1 MKPYLTTFFLF
12 FLFVFPFSV
21 HAQDTIRFD
30 ESGLELVMQRAK
42 VEKKP
47 IFYMAYADWCP
58 HCKNIKA
65 TTLKDAE
72 VVSFMNANYVFAG
85 LNFEKPGS
93 EDFKTKYNIKTF
105 PTFLVLDENGQE
117 LARFTGELKKEK
129 FLSEVKL
136 ALNPKQQLPYLKAE
150 YEKDKTNGIN
160 LMRYLVALKKGRDR
174 NELNPIAHEYFEK
187 LTDDK
192 IVNEVNWKIFTNG
205 VSDIASREYQFV
217 ITNQQA
223 FAAITSPK
231 RVNDKFKNSVM
242 ELLKP
247 IVKTNDFANYKK
259 QRAIA
264 KTITSP
270 VIDSLLFQY
279 DLDHYEFNSNW
290 NEYKKVAAADIK
302 KYVWNSPKE
311 IKSIVLN
318 VMRNSTDA
326 ASLNQSLSW
335 IKHSNE
341 LEESYDGILLEARVQ
356 RKLNNIPIA
365 ITITKKAKAFSTQMG
380 WDGKEADKL
389 LADLLERKKIAAK
402 PAAKTKK

>member
-1 MKPYLTTFFLF
+1 MKPYFTTFFLL
-12 FLFVFPFSV
+12 FLFVLPFSAY
-21 HAQDTIRFD
+21 AQDSIRFD
-30 ESGLELVMQRAK
+30 ESGLESVIQRAK

-47 IFYMAYADWCP
+47 IFYMVYADWCP

-65 TTLKDAE
+65 TTLKDPE

-93 EDFKTKYNIKTF
+93 EDFKTKYNVKTF

-117 LARFTGELKKEK
+117 LARFTGELKKDK

-150 YEKDKTNGIN
+150 YEKDKTNGLN
-160 LMRYLVALKKGRDR
+160 LMRYLVALKKGKDR

-223 FAAITSPK
+223 FAAITSQK

-247 IVKTNDFANYKK
+247 IVKTNDVANYKK

-264 KTITSP
+264 KTINSP
-270 VIDSLLFQY
+270 MIDSLLFQY

-356 RKLNNIPIA
+356 RKLNNIPVA
-365 ITITKKAKAFSTQMG
+365 IIITKKAKAFSTQMG

>member
-1 MKPYLTTFFLF
+1 MKPYFTTFFLF
-12 FLFVFPFSV
+12 FLFVLPFSA
-21 HAQDTIRFD
+21 HAQDSIRFD
-30 ESGLELVMQRAK
+30 ESGLESVIQRAK

-65 TTLKDAE
+65 TTLRDPE

-93 EDFKTKYNIKTF
+93 EDFKTKYNVKTF

-117 LARFTGELKKEK
+117 LARFTGELKKDK

-150 YEKDKTNGIN
+150 YEKDKTNGLN
-160 LMRYLVALKKGRDR
+160 LMRYLVALKKGKDR

-223 FAAITSPK
+223 FAAITSQK

-247 IVKTNDFANYKK
+247 IVKTNDVANYKK

-264 KTITSP
+264 KTINSP
-270 VIDSLLFQY
+270 IIDSLLFQY

-290 NEYKKVAAADIK
+290 NEYKKVAAANIK

-326 ASLNQSLSW
+326 ASLNQSLDW
-335 IKHSNE
+335 IRHSNE
-341 LEESYDGILLEARVQ
+341 LEESYDGIVLEARVQ
-356 RKLNNIPIA
+356 RKLNNIPVA

>member
-1 MKPYLTTFFLF
+1 MKPYFTTFFLF
-12 FLFVFPFSV
+12 FLFVLPFSA
-21 HAQDTIRFD
+21 HAQDSIRFD
-30 ESGLELVMQRAK
+30 ESGLESVMQRAK

-47 IFYMAYADWCP
+47 LFYMVYADWCP

-65 TTLKDAE
+65 TTLRDPE

-93 EDFKTKYNIKTF
+93 EDFKTKYNVKTF

-117 LARFTGELKKEK
+117 LARFTGELKKDK

-150 YEKDKTNGIN
+150 YEKDKTNGLN
-160 LMRYLVALKKGRDR
+160 LMRYLVALKKGKDR

-223 FAAITSPK
+223 FAAITSQK
-231 RVNDKFKNSVM
+231 RVNDKFKNSVI

-247 IVKTNDFANYKK
+247 IVKTNDVANYKK

-264 KTITSP
+264 KTINSP
-270 VIDSLLFQY
+270 MIDSLLFQY

-356 RKLNNIPIA
+356 RKLNNIPVA
-365 ITITKKAKAFSTQMG
+365 IIITKKAKAFSTQMG

>member
-1 MKPYLTTFFLF
+1 MKPYFTTFFLF
-12 FLFVFPFSV
+12 FLFVLPFSA
-21 HAQDTIRFD
+21 HAQDSIRFD
-30 ESGLELVMQRAK
+30 ESGLESVMQRAK

-47 IFYMAYADWCP
+47 LFYMVYADWCP

-65 TTLKDAE
+65 TTLRDPE
-72 VVSFMNANYVFAG
+72 VVLFMNANYVFAG

-93 EDFKTKYNIKTF
+93 EDFKTKYNVKTF

-117 LARFTGELKKEK
+117 LARFTGELKKDK

-150 YEKDKTNGIN
+150 YEKDKTNGLN
-160 LMRYLVALKKGRDR
+160 LMRYLVALKKGKDR

-187 LTDDK
+187 LSDDK

-223 FAAITSPK
+223 FAAITSQK
-231 RVNDKFKNSVM
+231 RVNDKFKNSVI

-247 IVKTNDFANYKK
+247 IVKTNDIANYKK

-264 KTITSP
+264 KTINSP
-270 VIDSLLFQY
+270 IIDSLLFQY
-279 DLDHYEFNSNW
+279 DLDHFEFNSNW

-302 KYVWNSPKE
+302 KYVWNSSKE

-341 LEESYDGILLEARVQ
+341 LEESYDGIVLEARVQ
-356 RKLNNIPIA
+356 RKLNNIPVA
-365 ITITKKAKAFSTQMG
+365 IIITKKAKAFSTQMG

-389 LADLLERKKIAAK
+389 LTDLLERKKIAAK

>member
-1 MKPYLTTFFLF
+1 MKPYFTTFFLF
-12 FLFVFPFSV
+12 FLFVFPFSAY
-21 HAQDTIRFD
+21 AQDSIRFD
-30 ESGLELVMQRAK
+30 ESGLESVIQRAK

-65 TTLKDAE
+65 TTLKDSE
-72 VVSFMNANYVFAG
+72 VISFMNTNYVFAG

-93 EDFKTKYNIKTF
+93 EDFKTKYNVKTF

-117 LARFTGELKKEK
+117 LARFTGELKKDK

-136 ALNPKQQLPYLKAE
+136 AMNPKQQLPYLKAE
-150 YEKDKTNGIN
+150 YEKDKTNGLN
-160 LMRYLVALKKGRDR
+160 LMRYLVALKKGKDR

-187 LTDDK
+187 LSDDK

-223 FAAITSPK
+223 FAAITSQK

-247 IVKTNDFANYKK
+247 IVKTNDIANYKK

-264 KTITSP
+264 KTINSP
-270 VIDSLLFQY
+270 IIDSLLFQY
-279 DLDHYEFNSNW
+279 DLDHFEFNSNW
-290 NEYKKVAAADIK
+290 NEYKKVAATHIK

-318 VMRNSTDA
+318 VMSNSTDA

-341 LEESYDGILLEARVQ
+341 LEESYDGIVLEARVQ

-402 PAAKTKK
+402 TAAKTKK

>member
-1 MKPYLTTFFLF
+1 MKPYFTTFFLL
-12 FLFVFPFSV
+12 FLFVFPFSAY
-21 HAQDTIRFD
+21 AQDSIRFD
-30 ESGLELVMQRAK
+30 ESGLESVIQRAK

-65 TTLKDAE
+65 TTLRDPE
-72 VVSFMNANYVFAG
+72 VVLFMNANYVFAG

-93 EDFKTKYNIKTF
+93 EDFKTKYNVKTF

-117 LARFTGELKKEK
+117 LARFTGELKKDK

-150 YEKDKTNGIN
+150 YEKDKTNGLN
-160 LMRYLVALKKGRDR
+160 LMRYLVALKKGKDR

-187 LTDDK
+187 LSDDK

-223 FAAITSPK
+223 FAAITSQK

-247 IVKTNDFANYKK
+247 IVKTNDVANYKK

-264 KTITSP
+264 KTINSP
-270 VIDSLLFQY
+270 MIDSLLFQY

-341 LEESYDGILLEARVQ
+341 LEESYDGIVLEARVQ
-356 RKLNNIPIA
+356 RKLNNIPVA
-365 ITITKKAKAFSTQMG
+365 IIITKKAKAFSTQMG

>member
-1 MKPYLTTFFLF
+1 MKPYFTTFFLF
-12 FLFVFPFSV
+12 FLFVLPFSA
-21 HAQDTIRFD
+21 HAQDSIRFD
-30 ESGLELVMQRAK
+30 ESGLESVIQRAK

-65 TTLKDAE
+65 TTLRDPE
-72 VVSFMNANYVFAG
+72 VVLFMNANYVFAG

-93 EDFKTKYNIKTF
+93 EDFKTKYNVKTF

-117 LARFTGELKKEK
+117 LARFTGELKKDK

-150 YEKDKTNGIN
+150 YEKDKTNGLN
-160 LMRYLVALKKGRDR
+160 LMRYLVALKKGKDR

-223 FAAITSPK
+223 FAAITSQK

-247 IVKTNDFANYKK
+247 IVKTNDFTNYKK

-264 KTITSP
+264 KTINSTI
-270 VIDSLLFQY
+270 IDSLLFQY

-290 NEYKKVAAADIK
+290 NEYKKVAAANIK

-326 ASLNQSLSW
+326 ASLNQSLDW
-335 IKHSNE
+335 IRHSNE
-341 LEESYDGILLEARVQ
+341 LEESYDGIVLEARVQ
-356 RKLNNIPIA
+356 RKLNNIPVA
-365 ITITKKAKAFSTQMG
+365 ITITKKAKAFSAQMG

-389 LADLLERKKIAAK
+389 MTDLLERKKAAAK
-402 PAAKTKK
+402 PTLKTKK

>member
-1 MKPYLTTFFLF
+1 MKPYFTTFFLF
-12 FLFVFPFSV
+12 FLFVLPFSA
-21 HAQDTIRFD
+21 HAQDSIRFD
-30 ESGLELVMQRAK
+30 ESGLESVIQRAK

-65 TTLKDAE
+65 TTLRDPE
-72 VVSFMNANYVFAG
+72 VVLFMNANYVFAG

-93 EDFKTKYNIKTF
+93 EDFKTKYNVKTF

-117 LARFTGELKKEK
+117 LARFTGELKKDK

-150 YEKDKTNGIN
+150 YEKDKTNGLN
-160 LMRYLVALKKGRDR
+160 LMRYLVALKKGKDR

-223 FAAITSPK
+223 FAAITSQK

-247 IVKTNDFANYKK
+247 IVKTNDFTNYKK
-259 QRAIA
+259 KRAIA
-264 KTITSP
+264 KTINSP
-270 VIDSLLFQY
+270 IIDSLLFQY

-290 NEYKKVAAADIK
+290 NEYKKVAAANIK

-341 LEESYDGILLEARVQ
+341 LEESYDGIVLEARVQ
-356 RKLNNIPIA
+356 RKLNNIPAA
-365 ITITKKAKAFSTQMG
+365 IIITKKAKAFSTQMG
-380 WDGKEADKL
+380 WNGKEADKL
-389 LADLLERKKIAAK
+389 MADLLERKKAAAK
-402 PAAKTKK
+402 PTLKTKK

>member
-1 MKPYLTTFFLF
+1 MKPYFTPFFLF
-12 FLFVFPFSV
+12 FLFVFTFSA
-21 HAQDTIRFD
+21 HAQDSIRFD
-30 ESGLELVMQRAK
+30 ESGLESVMQRAK

-47 IFYMAYADWCP
+47 LFYMVYADWCP

-65 TTLKDAE
+65 TTLKDSE
-72 VVSFMNANYVFAG
+72 VISFMNTNYVFAG

-93 EDFKTKYNIKTF
+93 DDFKTKYNVKTF

-117 LARFTGELKKEK
+117 LARFTGELKKDK

-150 YEKDKTNGIN
+150 YEKDKTNGLN
-160 LMRYLVALKKGRDR
+160 LMRYLVALKKGKDR

-187 LTDDK
+187 LSDDK

-223 FAAITSPK
+223 FAAITSKK

-247 IVKTNDFANYKK
+247 IVKTNDFPNYKK

-264 KTITSP
+264 KTINSP
-270 VIDSLLFQY
+270 MIDSLLFQY
-279 DLDHYEFNSNW
+279 DLDHYEFNANW
-290 NEYKKVAAADIK
+290 NEYKKVAAAYIK

-318 VMRNSTDA
+318 VMRNSTDV

-341 LEESYDGILLEARVQ
+341 LEESYDGIVLEARVQ
-356 RKLNNIPIA
+356 RKLNNIPVA
-365 ITITKKAKAFSTQMG
+365 ITITKKAKAFSAQMG

-389 LADLLERKKIAAK
+389 MTDLLERKKAAAK
-402 PAAKTKK
+402 PTLKTKK

>member
-1 MKPYLTTFFLF
+1 MKMYNLPFFLF
-12 FLFVFPFSV
+12 FLIVFVFPL
-21 HAQDTIRFD
+21 HAQDSIRFD
-30 ESGLELVMQRAK
+30 ESGLEAVMQRAK
-42 VEKKP
+42 TEKKP

-72 VVSFMNANYVFAG
+72 VISFMNANYVFAG
-85 LNFEKPGS
+85 LNFEKSGS
-93 EDFKTKYNIKTF
+93 ENFKTKYNVKTF

-117 LARFTGELKKEK
+117 LARFNGELKKDK

-136 ALNPKQQLPYLKAE
+136 ALNPKQQLPFLKAE

-160 LMRYLVALKKGRDR
+160 LMRYLVALKKGNDR
-174 NELNPIAHEYFEK
+174 KELNPIAHDYFEK
-187 LTDDK
+187 VTDEK
-192 IVNEVNWKIFTNG
+192 MVNEVNWKIFTNG
-205 VSDIASREYQFV
+205 VSDIESREYQFV

-223 FAAITSPK
+223 FAAITSQK
-231 RVNDKFKNSVM
+231 RVNDKFKNSVI

-247 IVKTNDFANYKK
+247 IVKTNDIATYKK

-264 KTITSP
+264 KTISSP
-270 VIDSLLFQY
+270 VIDSLLFQF
-279 DLDHYEFNSNW
+279 DLDHHEFNTNW
-290 NEYKKVAAADIK
+290 NEYKKVATSNIK
-302 KYVWNSPKE
+302 KFVWDSPKE

-326 ASLNQSLSW
+326 SSLNQTLSW

-341 LEESYDGILLEARVQ
+341 LEESYDGILLEARVY
-356 RKLNNIPIA
+356 RKLNNIPAA
-365 ITITKKAKAFSTQMG
+365 ITMTKKAKAFSAQMS

-389 LADLLERKKIAAK
+389 MVDLLERKKIAAK
-402 PAAKTKK
+402 PAEKTKK

>member
-1 MKPYLTTFFLF
+1 MKPYFTTFFLL
-12 FLFVFPFSV
+12 FLFVLPFSAY
-21 HAQDTIRFD
+21 AQDSIRFD
-30 ESGLELVMQRAK
+30 ESGLESVMQRAK

-65 TTLKDAE
+65 TTLKDPE

-93 EDFKTKYNIKTF
+93 EDFKTKYNVKTF

-117 LARFTGELKKEK
+117 LARFTGELKKDK

-150 YEKDKTNGIN
+150 YEKDKTNGLN
-160 LMRYLVALKKGRDR
+160 LMRYLVALKKGKDR

-223 FAAITSPK
+223 FAAITSQK

-247 IVKTNDFANYKK
+247 IIKTNDVTNYKK

-264 KTITSP
+264 KTINSRM
-270 VIDSLLFQY
+270 IDSLLFQY

-290 NEYKKVAAADIK
+290 NEYKKVAATDIK
-302 KYVWNSPKE
+302 KYIWNSPKE

-356 RKLNNIPIA
+356 RKLNNIPVA
-365 ITITKKAKAFSTQMG
+365 ITMTKKAKAFSTQMG

-389 LADLLERKKIAAK
+389 MADLLERKKIAAK

>member
-1 MKPYLTTFFLF
+1 MKMYNLPFFLF
-12 FLFVFPFSV
+12 FLIVFVFPL
-21 HAQDTIRFD
+21 HAQDSIRFD
-30 ESGLELVMQRAK
+30 ESGLEAVMQRAK
-42 VEKKP
+42 TEKKP

-72 VVSFMNANYVFAG
+72 VISFMNANYVFAG
-85 LNFEKPGS
+85 LNFEKSGS
-93 EDFKTKYNIKTF
+93 ENFKTKYNVKTF

-117 LARFTGELKKEK
+117 LARFNGELKKDK

-136 ALNPKQQLPYLKAE
+136 ALNPKQQLPFLKAE

-160 LMRYLVALKKGRDR
+160 LMRYLVALKKGNDR
-174 NELNPIAHEYFEK
+174 KELNPIAHDYFEK
-187 LTDDK
+187 VTDEK
-192 IVNEVNWKIFTNG
+192 MVNEVNWKIFTNG
-205 VSDIASREYQFV
+205 VSDIESREYQFV

-223 FAAITSPK
+223 FAAITSQK
-231 RVNDKFKNSVM
+231 RVNDKFKNSVI

-247 IVKTNDFANYKK
+247 IVKTNDIATYKK

-270 VIDSLLFQY
+270 VIDSLLFQF
-279 DLDHYEFNSNW
+279 DLDHHEFNTNW
-290 NEYKKVAAADIK
+290 NEYKKVATSNIK
-302 KYVWNSPKE
+302 KFVWDSPKE

-326 ASLNQSLSW
+326 PSLNQTLSW

-341 LEESYDGILLEARVQ
+341 LEESYDGILLEARVY
-356 RKLNNIPIA
+356 RKSNNIPAA
-365 ITITKKAKAFSTQMG
+365 ITMTKKAKAFSSQMG

-389 LADLLERKKIAAK
+389 MADLIERKKIAAK
-402 PAAKTKK
+402 PIAKPKK

>member
-1 MKPYLTTFFLF
+1 MKMYNLPFFLF
-12 FLFVFPFSV
+12 FLIVFVFPL
-21 HAQDTIRFD
+21 HAQDSIRFD
-30 ESGLELVMQRAK
+30 ESGLEAVMQRAK
-42 VEKKP
+42 TEKKP

-72 VVSFMNANYVFAG
+72 VISFMNANYVFAG
-85 LNFEKPGS
+85 LNFEKSGS
-93 EDFKTKYNIKTF
+93 ENFKTKYNVKTF

-117 LARFTGELKKEK
+117 LARFNGELKKDK

-136 ALNPKQQLPYLKAE
+136 ALNPKQQLPFLKAE

-160 LMRYLVALKKGRDR
+160 LMRYLVALKKGNDR
-174 NELNPIAHEYFEK
+174 KELNPIAHDYFEK
-187 LTDDK
+187 VTDEK
-192 IVNEVNWKIFTNG
+192 MVNEVNWKIFTNG
-205 VSDIASREYQFV
+205 VSDIESREYQFV

-223 FAAITSPK
+223 FAAITSQK
-231 RVNDKFKNSVM
+231 RVNDKFKNSVI

-247 IVKTNDFANYKK
+247 IVKTNDIATYKK

-270 VIDSLLFQY
+270 VIDSLLFQF
-279 DLDHYEFNSNW
+279 DLDHHEFNTNW
-290 NEYKKVAAADIK
+290 NEYKKVATSNIK
-302 KYVWNSPKE
+302 KFVWDSPKE

-326 ASLNQSLSW
+326 SSLNQTLSW

-341 LEESYDGILLEARVQ
+341 LEESYDGILLEARVY
-356 RKLNNIPIA
+356 RKSNNIPAA
-365 ITITKKAKAFSTQMG
+365 ITMTKKAKAFSSQMG

-389 LADLLERKKIAAK
+389 MADLIERKKIAAK
-402 PAAKTKK
+402 PIAKPKK

>member
-1 MKPYLTTFFLF
+1 MKMYNLPFFLF
-12 FLFVFPFSV
+12 FLIVFVFPL
-21 HAQDTIRFD
+21 HAQDSIRFD
-30 ESGLELVMQRAK
+30 ESGLEAVMQRAK
-42 VEKKP
+42 TEKKP

-72 VVSFMNANYVFAG
+72 VISFMNANYVFAG
-85 LNFEKPGS
+85 LNFEKSGS
-93 EDFKTKYNIKTF
+93 ENFKTKYNVKTF

-117 LARFTGELKKEK
+117 LARFTGELKKDK

-136 ALNPKQQLPYLKAE
+136 ALNPKQQLPFLKAE

-160 LMRYLVALKKGRDR
+160 LMRYLVALKKGNDR
-174 NELNPIAHEYFEK
+174 KELNPIAHDYFEK
-187 LTDDK
+187 VTDEK
-192 IVNEVNWKIFTNG
+192 MVNEVNWKIFTNG
-205 VSDIASREYQFV
+205 VSDIESREYQFV

-223 FAAITSPK
+223 FAAITSQK
-231 RVNDKFKNSVM
+231 RVNDKFKNSVI

-247 IVKTNDFANYKK
+247 IVKTNDIATYKK

-264 KTITSP
+264 KTISSP
-270 VIDSLLFQY
+270 VIDSLLFQF
-279 DLDHYEFNSNW
+279 DLDHHEFNTNW
-290 NEYKKVAAADIK
+290 NEYKKVATSNIK
-302 KYVWNSPKE
+302 KFVWDSPKE

-326 ASLNQSLSW
+326 PSLNQTLSW

-341 LEESYDGILLEARVQ
+341 LEESYDGILLEARVY
-356 RKLNNIPIA
+356 RKLNNIPAA
-365 ITITKKAKAFSTQMG
+365 ITMTKKAKAFSAQMS

-389 LADLLERKKIAAK
+389 MVDLLERKKIAAK
-402 PAAKTKK
+402 PAEKTKK

>member
-1 MKPYLTTFFLF
+1 
-12 FLFVFPFSV
+12 
-21 HAQDTIRFD
+21 
-30 ESGLELVMQRAK
+30 
-42 VEKKP
+42 
-47 IFYMAYADWCP
+47 
-58 HCKNIKA
+58 
-65 TTLKDAE
+65 
-72 VVSFMNANYVFAG
+72 
-85 LNFEKPGS
+85 
-93 EDFKTKYNIKTF
+93 
-105 PTFLVLDENGQE
+105 LVLDENGQE

-136 ALNPKQQLPYLKAE
+136 ALNSKQQLPYLKAE

-205 VSDIASREYQFV
+205 ISDIESREYKFV

-264 KTITSP
+264 KTINSP
-270 VIDSLLFQY
+270 MIDSLLFQY

-290 NEYKKVAAADIK
+290 NEYKKVAATHIK

-326 ASLNQSLSW
+326 ASLNQSLDW
-335 IKHSNE
+335 IRHSNE
-341 LEESYDGILLEARVQ
+341 LEESYDGILLEARVH
-356 RKLNNIPIA
+356 RKLNYIPIA

>member
-1 MKPYLTTFFLF
+1 MKIYNLPFFLF
-12 FLFVFPFSV
+12 FLIVFAFPV
-21 HAQDTIRFD
+21 HAQDSIRFD
-30 ESGLELVMQRAK
+30 ESGLEAVMQRAK
-42 VEKKP
+42 TEKKP

-72 VVSFMNANYVFAG
+72 VISFMNANYVFAG
-85 LNFEKPGS
+85 LNFEKSGS
-93 EDFKTKYNIKTF
+93 ENFKTKYNVKTF

-117 LARFTGELKKEK
+117 LARFNGELKKDK

-136 ALNPKQQLPYLKAE
+136 ALNPKQQLPFLKAE

-160 LMRYLVALKKGRDR
+160 LMRYLVALKKGNDR
-174 NELNPIAHEYFEK
+174 KELNPIAHDYFEK
-187 LTDDK
+187 VTDEK
-192 IVNEVNWKIFTNG
+192 MVNEVNWKIFTNG
-205 VSDIASREYQFV
+205 VSDIESREYQFV

-223 FAAITSPK
+223 FAAITSQK
-231 RVNDKFKNSVM
+231 RVNDKFKNSVI

-247 IVKTNDFANYKK
+247 IVKTNDIATYKK

-264 KTITSP
+264 KTISSP
-270 VIDSLLFQY
+270 VIDSLLFQF
-279 DLDHYEFNSNW
+279 DLDHHEFNTNW
-290 NEYKKVAAADIK
+290 NEYKKVATSNIK
-302 KYVWNSPKE
+302 KFVWESPKE

-326 ASLNQSLSW
+326 PSLNQTLSW

-341 LEESYDGILLEARVQ
+341 LEESYDGILLEARVY
-356 RKLNNIPIA
+356 RKLNNIPAA
-365 ITITKKAKAFSTQMG
+365 ITMTKKAKAFSAQMS

-389 LADLLERKKIAAK
+389 MVDLLERKKIAAK
-402 PAAKTKK
+402 PAEKTKK

>member
-1 MKPYLTTFFLF
+1 MKPYFTTFFLF
-12 FLFVFPFSV
+12 FLFVILFSA
-21 HAQDTIRFD
+21 HAQDSIRFD

-42 VEKKP
+42 VEKKS

-93 EDFKTKYNIKTF
+93 EDFKTKYNVKTF

-279 DLDHYEFNSNW
+279 DLDHYEFNTNW
-290 NEYKKVAAADIK
+290 NEYKKVAATHIK

-326 ASLNQSLSW
+326 ASLNQSLDW
-335 IKHSNE
+335 IRHSNE
-341 LEESYDGILLEARVQ
+341 LEESYDGILLEARVH
-356 RKLNNIPIA
+356 RKLKNIPIA

>member
-1 MKPYLTTFFLF
+1 MKLYNIPFFLF
-12 FLFVFPFSV
+12 FLVFFAFPV
-21 HAQDTIRFD
+21 HAQDSIRFD
-30 ESGLELVMQRAK
+30 ESGLEAVIQRSK
-42 VEKKP
+42 TEKKP

-72 VVSFMNANYVFAG
+72 VIAFMNSNYVFAG

-93 EDFKTKYNIKTF
+93 EVFKTKYNIKTF
-105 PTFLVLDENGQE
+105 PTFLVLDENGLE
-117 LARFTGELKKEK
+117 LARFTGELKKDK

-136 ALNPKQQLPYLKAE
+136 ALNPKQQLPFLKAA
-150 YEKDKTNGIN
+150 YEKDKTNDVN
-160 LMRYLVALKKGRDR
+160 LMRYLVALKKGNERK
-174 NELNPIAHEYFEK
+174 ELNPIAHEYFEK
-187 LTDDK
+187 LTDEK
-192 IVNEVNWKIFTNG
+192 LVSEVNWKIFTNG
-205 VSDIASREYQFV
+205 ITDIESREYQFV

-223 FAAITSPK
+223 FAAITSQK
-231 RVNDKFKNSVM
+231 RVNDKFKNSVI

-247 IVKTNDFANYKK
+247 IVKTNNIDTYKK

-270 VIDSLLFQY
+270 IIDSLLFQF
-279 DLDHYEFNSNW
+279 DLDHHEFNTNW
-290 NEYKKVAAADIK
+290 NEYKKVAVTNIK

-326 ASLNQSLSW
+326 PSLNQSLSW

-356 RKLNNIPIA
+356 RKLNNIPAA
-365 ITITKKAKAFSTQMG
+365 ITMTKKAKVFSDSMG

-389 LADLLERKKIAAK
+389 LADLLIRKKAAAK
-402 PAAKTKK
+402 PIAKPKK

>member
-1 MKPYLTTFFLF
+1 MKPYFTTFFLF
-12 FLFVFPFSV
+12 FLFVLPFSA
-21 HAQDTIRFD
+21 HAQDSIRFD
-30 ESGLELVMQRAK
+30 ESGLESVIQRAK

-65 TTLKDAE
+65 TTLRDPE

-93 EDFKTKYNIKTF
+93 EDFKTKYNVKTF

-117 LARFTGELKKEK
+117 LARFTGELKKDK

-150 YEKDKTNGIN
+150 YEKDKTNGLN
-160 LMRYLVALKKGRDR
+160 LMRYLVALKKGKDR

-223 FAAITSPK
+223 FAAINSQK

-247 IVKTNDFANYKK
+247 IVKTNDFTNYKK

-264 KTITSP
+264 KTINSP
-270 VIDSLLFQY
+270 IIDSLLFQY

-341 LEESYDGILLEARVQ
+341 LEESYDGIVLEAPVY
-356 RKLNNIPIA
+356 RKLNNIPVA

>member
-1 MKPYLTTFFLF
+1 MKMYNLPFFLF
-12 FLFVFPFSV
+12 FLIVFVFPL
-21 HAQDTIRFD
+21 HAQDSIRFD
-30 ESGLELVMQRAK
+30 ESGLEAVMQRAK
-42 VEKKP
+42 TEKKP

-72 VVSFMNANYVFAG
+72 VISFMNANYVFAG
-85 LNFEKPGS
+85 LNFEKSGS
-93 EDFKTKYNIKTF
+93 ENFKTKYNVKTF

-117 LARFTGELKKEK
+117 LARFTGELKKDK

-136 ALNPKQQLPYLKAE
+136 ALNPKQQLPFLKAE

-160 LMRYLVALKKGRDR
+160 LMRYLVALKKGNDR
-174 NELNPIAHEYFEK
+174 KELNPIAHDYFEK
-187 LTDDK
+187 VTDEK
-192 IVNEVNWKIFTNG
+192 MVNEVNWKIFTNG
-205 VSDIASREYQFV
+205 VSDIESREYQFV

-223 FAAITSPK
+223 FAAITSQK
-231 RVNDKFKNSVM
+231 RVNDKFKNSVI

-247 IVKTNDFANYKK
+247 IVKTNDIATYKK

-270 VIDSLLFQY
+270 VIDSLLFQF
-279 DLDHYEFNSNW
+279 DLDHHEFNTNW
-290 NEYKKVAAADIK
+290 NEYKKVATSNIK
-302 KYVWNSPKE
+302 KFVWDSPKE

-326 ASLNQSLSW
+326 SSLNQTLSW

-341 LEESYDGILLEARVQ
+341 LEESYDGILLEARVY
-356 RKLNNIPIA
+356 RKSNNIPAA
-365 ITITKKAKAFSTQMG
+365 ITMTKKAKAFSSQMG

-389 LADLLERKKIAAK
+389 MADLIERKKIAAK
-402 PAAKTKK
+402 PAEKTKK

>member
-1 MKPYLTTFFLF
+1 MKPHFTTFFLL
-12 FLFVFPFSV
+12 FLFVLPFSAY
-21 HAQDTIRFD
+21 AQDSIRFD
-30 ESGLELVMQRAK
+30 ESGLESVMQRAK

-65 TTLKDAE
+65 TTLRDPE
-72 VVSFMNANYVFAG
+72 VVLFMNANYVFAG

-117 LARFTGELKKEK
+117 LARFTGELKKDK

-150 YEKDKTNGIN
+150 YEKDKTNGLN
-160 LMRYLVALKKGRDR
+160 LMRYLVALKKGKDR

-223 FAAITSPK
+223 FAAITSQK
-231 RVNDKFKNSVM
+231 RVNDKFKNSVI

-247 IVKTNDFANYKK
+247 IVKTNDVANYKK

-264 KTITSP
+264 KTINSP
-270 VIDSLLFQY
+270 MIDSLLFQY

-356 RKLNNIPIA
+356 RKLNNIPVA
-365 ITITKKAKAFSTQMG
+365 IIITKKAKAFSTQMG

-402 PAAKTKK
+402 PAVKTKK

>member
-1 MKPYLTTFFLF
+1 MKIYNLPFFLF
-12 FLFVFPFSV
+12 FLIVFVFPL
-21 HAQDTIRFD
+21 HAQDSIRFD
-30 ESGLELVMQRAK
+30 ESGLEVVMQRAK
-42 VEKKP
+42 TEKKP

-72 VVSFMNANYVFAG
+72 VISFMNANYVFAG
-85 LNFEKPGS
+85 LNFEKSGS
-93 EDFKTKYNIKTF
+93 ENFKTKYNVKTF

-117 LARFTGELKKEK
+117 LARFNGELKKDK

-136 ALNPKQQLPYLKAE
+136 ALNPKQQLPFLKAE

-160 LMRYLVALKKGRDR
+160 LMRYLVALKKGNDR
-174 NELNPIAHEYFEK
+174 KELNPIAHDYFEK
-187 LTDDK
+187 VTDEK
-192 IVNEVNWKIFTNG
+192 MVNEVNWKIFTNG
-205 VSDIASREYQFV
+205 VSDIESREYQFV

-223 FAAITSPK
+223 FAAITSQK
-231 RVNDKFKNSVM
+231 RVNDKFKNSVI

-247 IVKTNDFANYKK
+247 IVKTNDIATYKK

-264 KTITSP
+264 KTISSP
-270 VIDSLLFQY
+270 VIDSLLFQF
-279 DLDHYEFNSNW
+279 DLDHHEFNTNW
-290 NEYKKVAAADIK
+290 NEYKKVATSNIK
-302 KYVWNSPKE
+302 KFVWDSPKE

-326 ASLNQSLSW
+326 PSLNQTLSW

-341 LEESYDGILLEARVQ
+341 LEESYDGILLEARVY
-356 RKLNNIPIA
+356 RKLNTIPAA
-365 ITITKKAKAFSTQMG
+365 ITMTKKAKAFSVQMG

-389 LADLLERKKIAAK
+389 MADLIERKKIAAK
-402 PAAKTKK
+402 PAEKTKK